1 MNYGISID
9 WNMLSKLEEINQCVI
24 IQKNPWENTTSKI

>member
-9 WNMLSKLEEINQCVI
+9 WNMLSKLRGNKSMCNNSEELLG
-24 IQKNPWENTTSKI
+24 KY